1 MAEGGS
7 PVGGS
12 LPATFGAKLSYMLGP
27 LVLTLLLAVGISFA
41 ILWVVKGKI
50 DERIDLER
58 KEAVDR
64 EKKISDSLA
73 ETNKVLKGEQE
84 KLVALQEKTK
94 TLETEKEALKTALND
109 AVKEIQTVSKNVDAT
124 NKLLT
129 AFKDD
134 QKTTDQAQSKAIGEN
149 TRDIE
154 YIKKDL
160 KRIDALEVDVKSLKI
175 DSFNLKTEYVSL
187 RTDLNEVVK
196 RGTVTETELNSLS
209 ERSRV
214 FQLRVLAAR
223 AKEAA
228 DAAREGDLKKLL
240 QRLTDN

>member
-50 DERIDLER
+50 DERIEAE
-58 KEAVDR
+58 KQEAVKR
-64 EKKISDSLA
+64 EKVIADNLEA
-73 ETNKVLKGEQE
+73 TNKVLKGEQE
-84 KLVALQEKTK
+84 KVVALTQRTK
-94 TLETEKEALKTALND
+94 DLETEKEALKTALND
-109 AVKEIQTVSKNVDAT
+109 AVKEIATVSKSVDAT

-134 QKTTDQAQSKAIGEN
+134 QKTKDSTQDNSIAQNS
-149 TRDIE
+149 RDIE

-160 KRIDALEVDVKSLKI
+160 KRIDALEVDVKSLKV

-240 QRLTDN
+240 ARLTDN